1 MVTESSPT
9 PLEEQLNMNLLSMTP
24 DITHMISFP
33 EFVELRN
40 LIKDAAYLASIRKLV
55 LQQMR
60 YTMVLMP
67 TTLDQ
72 MTNLLP
78 QHLIQEENL
87 HLLSNMIILLQN
99 YRGAGEQEFL
109 LNFKELISINKP
121 DLVILTE
128 TKITQEKDAQIIPTL
143 GYQNSTI
150 APSERNSGGILVLW
164 NDLDLELVG

>member
-1 MVTESSPT
+1 
-9 PLEEQLNMNLLSMTP
+9 
-24 DITHMISFP
+24 
-33 EFVELRN
+33 
-40 LIKDAAYLASIRKLV
+40 
-55 LQQMR
+55 
-60 YTMVLMP
+60 MVLMP

-99 YRGAGEQEFL
+99 YRGACEQEFL